1 MKDNSNIVIGIL
13 AAVCLIIVVAVVTH
27 LSNHDSQQQ
36 DSCGTKCQASITEQV
51 VNKMKDSL
59 KTQQQDSYRLL
70 MNGQLEN
77 KDSIYAMRNSLEK
90 QMFNMSVKQTEP
102 LQQLLK
108 MLSSRIEFIN
118 SKFDDMQASL
128 PTKPVVEGYGGGGGA
143 KLQNCFWK

>member
-13 AAVCLIIVVAVVTH
+13 AAVCLIIVVAVVMH

-77 KDSIYAMRNSLEK
+77 KDSIYAMQNSLEK

-118 SKFDDMQASL
+118 SKFDDMLASL

>member
-1 MKDNSNIVIGIL
+1 MKDSL
-13 AAVCLIIVVAVVTH
+13 KT
-27 LSNHDSQQQ
+27 QQQ

-77 KDSIYAMRNSLEK
+77 KDSIDAMQNSLEK
-90 QMFNMSVKQTEP
+90 QMFNVISEQTEP

-108 MLSSRIEFIN
+108 MLSNNIEVIN
-118 SKFDDMQASL
+118 GKFDDMQASL

>member
-77 KDSIYAMRNSLEK
+77 KDSIDAMQNSLEK
-90 QMFNMSVKQTEP
+90 QMFNVISEQTEP

-108 MLSSRIEFIN
+108 MLSNNIEVIN
-118 SKFDDMQASL
+118 GKFDDMQASL

>member
-1 MKDNSNIVIGIL
+1 MKYNSNIVIGIL

-51 VNKMKDSL
+51 NKMKDSL

-77 KDSIYAMRNSLEK
+77 KDSIDAMQNSLEK
-90 QMFNMSVKQTEP
+90 QMFNVISEQTEP

-108 MLSSRIEFIN
+108 MLSNNIEVIN
-118 SKFDDMQASL
+118 GKFDDMQASL

-143 KLQNCFWK
+143 KLQNCF